1 MCQIQDKKSY
11 FRIIMSAQLKAIQ
24 KILKERSNSEAKA
37 AYQKF
42 VPGEEKIYGVR
53 TPILNDIASQF
64 KAGGFDLV
72 EELWKAG
79 ALEEKI
85 LALKMLGK
93 IAKKD
98 PDRSLKLIQLFAK
111 NIGNWAVCDTMGMQG
126 LKPVLKTHQKEI
138 FALAKKYN
146 ASFDFWQRRLSLVL
160 VEWYTRIKE
169 LHPEIKQLVK
179 NLENDKEYYVKKAVV
194 WISRNFEKGK

>member
-1 MCQIQDKKSY
+1 
-11 FRIIMSAQLKAIQ
+11 MSQQLIAIQ
-24 KILKERSNSEAKA
+24 KILKDKSSAEAKA
-37 AYQKF
+37 AHQKF
-42 VPGEEKIYGVR
+42 VPGSKEKIYGVR
-53 TPILNDIASQF
+53 TPVLNDIAAKF
-64 KAGGFDLV
+64 KDGGFDLV

-98 PDRSLKLIQLFAK
+98 PERSLKLIQQFAK
-111 NIGNWAVCDTMGMQG
+111 NIGNWAVCDAMGMQA
-126 LKPVLKTHQKEI
+126 LKPILKTHQKEV
-138 FALAKKYN
+138 FVLAKKYN
-146 ASFDFWQRRLSLVL
+146 KSADFWQRRLSLVL

-179 NLENDKEYYVKKAVV
+179 NLENDDEYYVKKAVV
-194 WISRNFEKGK
+194 WIRKNFEKGK